1 MSAKEEYICKTRCQV
16 TVLFAPIV
24 KTSAAA
30 LGHGNEAVDGDREE
44 EIAQGTVLHC

>member
-1 MSAKEEYICKTRCQV
+1 MNAKGEYICKTHCQV

-24 KTSAAA
+24 MTSVAA

-44 EIAQGTVLHC
+44 ETAQGAVLHY